1 MTKREFGA
9 YLEVD
14 WVVNNSI
21 DRLNQEG
28 FHAPPVTFALLL
40 LDSDKLAKVA
50 IRFAAQPLDQ

>member
-14 WVVNNSI
+14 WVVNKSI
-21 DRLNQEG
+21 DWLNQEG

-50 IRFAAQPLDQ
+50 T